1 METTAFHCDARLSC
15 FDKDSSAA
23 SYVRSLG
30 NPPSHRMTELDQIRS
45 DIRKF
50 RDERDWMQ
58 FHNPK
63 NLACSIAIETAE
75 LLEHFQWKTP
85 EESASLSAEQRE
97 EISHEVADILT
108 YLIEFADNLD
118 IDPIQAIRKKMALNA
133 AKYPVEKARGSAVK
147 YDQL

>member
-1 METTAFHCDARLSC
+1 
-15 FDKDSSAA
+15 
-23 SYVRSLG
+23 
-30 NPPSHRMTELDQIRS
+30 MTELDQIRS

-63 NLACSIAIETAE
+63 NLACSIAIEAAE

-97 EISHEVADILT
+97 EISHEVADILA
-108 YLIEFADNLD
+108 YLIEFADNLG